1 MHDLG
6 AGPNSERWAVFD
18 PRSSVAS
25 KRFRS
30 AMGGWRAFVLR
41 ERLFARG
48 GRTGTEFPNRILRK
62 PLFGCA

>member
-25 KRFRS
+25 KRYPLSNEWLARFR
-30 AMGGWRAFVLR
+30 
-41 ERLFARG
+41 FA
-48 GRTGTEFPNRILRK
+48 
-62 PLFGCA
+62 